1 MWMLCILTLFGLGVL
16 RVPGLGKGAGEE
28 GGGGG
33 WGWERERKVAAA
45 HNSKTI
51 NDNEI
56 KFSWVVENRKLIN
69 LV

>member
-1 MWMLCILTLFGLGVL
+1 M
-16 RVPGLGKGAGEE
+16 
-28 GGGGG
+28 
-33 WGWERERKVAAA
+33 AAA

-56 KFSWVVENRKLIN
+56 KFSWIVENRKLIN